1 MKIFSRIWVAA
12 TVAAIALPSVASA
25 QTWTDWTSGT
35 PGVNVLGTLTIGGFS
50 TGVTVTGDFS
60 GYQLSSGVETGT
72 WGQPM
77 QQYWTPNA
85 AFSQGGVTAPT
96 GYGMIQTDR
105 NGTATITFGGFGA
118 INPFFAINSLG
129 RANVGGAVSTSVT
142 FSGAGA
148 TLLSSNNGGAASYWG
163 GGTCSMVGQTLTGS
177 ECSGVVRLTGTYT
190 SITLT
195 SNLPNEYW
203 DGFTVGAET
212 LTPEPSTYVL
222 FAAGLMALGV
232 VSRRRRSV

>member
-25 QTWTDWTSGT
+25 QVWTNWTSGT
-35 PGVNVLGTLTIGGFS
+35 LGTNVLGTLTGGGGGPIS
-50 TGVTVTGDFS
+50 VEVTGNFS
-60 GYQLSSGVETGT
+60 GYQLSNGT
-72 WGQPM
+72 EAGIWGFPM

-85 AFSQGGVTAPT
+85 AFTQGGVVAPT

-105 NGTATITFGGFGA
+105 DGSTTISFGGFGVV
-118 INPFFAINSLG
+118 NPFFAINSLG
-129 RANVGGAVSTSVT
+129 TTGLTTGIT
-142 FSGAGA
+142 FSGNGA

-163 GGTCSMVGQTLTGS
+163 GGNCSMVGQTLSGD
-177 ECSGVVRLTGTYT
+177 ECSGIVRLTGIYT
-190 SITLT
+190 SVTLT

-203 DGFTVGAET
+203 DGFQVGAESVV
-212 LTPEPSTYVL
+212 PEPSTYVL
-222 FAAGLMALGV
+222 FATGLIGLGL